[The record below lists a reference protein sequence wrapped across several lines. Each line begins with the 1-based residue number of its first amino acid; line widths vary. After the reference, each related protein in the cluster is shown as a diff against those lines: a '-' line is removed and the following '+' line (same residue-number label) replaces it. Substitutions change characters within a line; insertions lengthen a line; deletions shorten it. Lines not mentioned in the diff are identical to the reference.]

1 MKRQPNEMS
10 LRSISFSLVF
20 RSGAA
25 PNEVFKFEGA
35 AQPRLTSG
43 GVVVAEVSKLLLA
56 ELP

>member
-43 GVVVAEVSKLLLA
+43 VVVAEVSKLLLA